1 MNNYYVDGKWF
12 ARYINARDYADEL
25 MEQDGIYKVV
35 YTRAEL
41 DSQVQSM
48 VDSVINLINHELECG
63 K

>member
-25 MEQDGIYKVV
+25 MEIDGKYRVV

-41 DSQVQSM
+41 DSQVKGM
-48 VDSVINLINHELECG
+48 VDSIINHEMECG